1 AYCETCASIG
11 NVLWNYRMFLMDA
24 DARYLDVAERTL
36 YNALLSGVSLSGDRF
51 FYPNPLESNGQHKRA
66 EWFGCAC
73 CPSNICRFLPSLPG
87 LFFAYDS
94 ARLFVN
100 FYASGSSEPID
111 GVRLVTQTHYPW
123 DGQVSVEV
131 VEARAMP
138 RSLALRIPGWARGE
152 AVPSDLY
159 HFTDK
164 NLSDIRIELNGLPV
178 EYRMEKGFAI
188 IERDWKAGD
197 KINLKMSMPVHFIK
211 AHPEVK
217 EDSGKIALQRGPL
230 VYCLEWPDQKLRR
243 QNVENESTASI
254 EADLSK
260 MMVDTSSSLR
270 IIPFKGLLPG
280 TLAIEGDAV
289 TNSIGLENGV
299 DKVKFIAIPYFEW
312 ANRGPGRMRVWMPV
326 APR

>member
-1 AYCETCASIG
+1 
-11 NVLWNYRMFLMDA
+11 
-24 DARYLDVAERTL
+24 
-36 YNALLSGVSLSGDRF
+36 
-51 FYPNPLESNGQHKRA
+51 
-66 EWFGCAC
+66 
-73 CPSNICRFLPSLPG
+73 
-87 LFFAYDS
+87 
-94 ARLFVN
+94 
-100 FYASGSSEPID
+100 
-111 GVRLVTQTHYPW
+111 
-123 DGQVSVEV
+123 
-131 VEARAMP
+131 
-138 RSLALRIPGWARGE
+138 
-152 AVPSDLY
+152 
-159 HFTDK
+159 
-164 NLSDIRIELNGLPV
+164 
-178 EYRMEKGFAI
+178 
-188 IERDWKAGD
+188 
-197 KINLKMSMPVHFIK
+197 MSMPVHFIK